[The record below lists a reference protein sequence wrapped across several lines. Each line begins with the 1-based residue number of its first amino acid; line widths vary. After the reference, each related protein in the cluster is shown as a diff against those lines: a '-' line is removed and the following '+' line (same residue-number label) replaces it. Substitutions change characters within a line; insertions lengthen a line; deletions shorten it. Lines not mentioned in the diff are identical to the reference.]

1 MKRILVMG
9 GVGAM
14 ANEATRDLV
23 ATSDFDEITI
33 ADIDRKKADAF
44 MTKVKDKRLKFT
56 AFDANNVQEMATL
69 MNGYSIVANGLPR
82 IFLEKTIRAAIM
94 AKVDIVDLVS
104 PSAETLALDEEAI
117 QAGITAAGGVGVT
130 PGLTNILA
138 RLGADRL
145 EKVEQIDVD
154 FAAFRSI
161 AHSPALLYV
170 ILWEFDPNTKT
181 RYAFENGTLHAYPP
195 FSGARVV
202 HFPEPIGDQTTYYVP
217 HGESQTLSKNIKGVK
232 NVYIRGTFPSKA
244 MLFVR
249 SLYDYGFFTARPIL
263 NDGREI
269 RPMEF
274 INSYLLSVPEGDQAD
289 LWAYSVQ
296 VEVIGQLKG
305 KKVMIQF
312 QTSHPPMEAWGGSR
326 AYDKNVGIPLS
337 VGAQI
342 IAAGKAKR
350 KGVDGAENMFPAREF
365 ADELRKREFIIS
377 EKMIDME

>member
-23 ATSDFDEITI
+23 ATSDFDEITV
-33 ADIDRKKADAF
+33 ADIDKKKAEAF
-44 MTKVKDKRLKFT
+44 IAQLKDKRLKFVDM
-56 AFDANNVQEMATL
+56 DANNVQGMANL
-69 MNGYSIVANGLPR
+69 MRGYNVVANGLPR
-82 IFLEKTIRAAIM
+82 IFLEKTIHAAIM

-104 PSAETLALDEEAI
+104 PSAETLALDEKAKKV
-117 QAGITAAGGVGVT
+117 GITAAGGVGVT
-130 PGLTNILA
+130 PGVTNILA

-145 EKVEQIDVD
+145 DEVHQIDVD

-181 RYAFENGTLHAYPP
+181 RYAFENCKLNAYPP

-202 HFPEPIGDQTTYYVP
+202 HFPEPIGDQTTFYVP

-232 NVYIRGTFPSKA
+232 NVFIRGTFPLKA
-244 MLFVR
+244 MQMVR
-249 SLYDYGFFTARPIL
+249 SLYDYGFFTAKPIL
-263 NDGREI
+263 VGNREVK
-269 RPMEF
+269 PVEF

-296 VEVIGQLKG
+296 VEVIGHLKG

-312 QTSHPPMEAWGGSR
+312 QTTHPPMEVWGGSR

-337 VGAQI
+337 IGAQLV
-342 IAAGKAKR
+342 AAGKAKR
-350 KGVDGAENMFPAREF
+350 KGVDGAENIIPAQEF
-365 ADELRKREFIIS
+365 VDELRKREFIIS
-377 EKMIDME
+377 EKVREL